1 MPISPTDRKAPRATQ
16 RDRDWN
22 NGLMLIAGIVGLP
35 VIVTALVTLLWG

>member
-1 MPISPTDRKAPRATQ
+1 MPIFPTAGKTSRATQ

-35 VIVTALVTLLWG
+35 VIVAALVTLLWS